1 MKICFCASSGGHLT
15 ELMCLKKIMDTTNH
29 FIVTEK
35 SDDLDQNLTDTTYYV
50 KQINRNEKFFF
61 IHFMKLIFN
70 EFKIFRKEQPQ
81 MVISTGALATV
92 PICIMAKLF
101 RKKVIYIESFAR
113 TERPSLTGRILYH
126 FADVFLVQWESL
138 LKYYPKAKFIGA
150 IF

>member
-1 MKICFCASSGGHLT
+1 
-15 ELMCLKKIMDTTNH
+15 MCLKKIMDTTNH

>member
-1 MKICFCASSGGHLT
+1 
-15 ELMCLKKIMDTTNH
+15 MDTTNH